1 MFAFSG
7 LKWTFEPGYKE
18 AIMSTL
24 NKGRSLDQQTR
35 DGTSSIGTM
44 GAGATGQRKQSG
56 TTQGNEQ
63 SAGRTDDLLSGGVEE
78 GDREHGFQTGPQY
91 RQGEQRQSGPDTTR
105 RSER

>member
-1 MFAFSG
+1 
-7 LKWTFEPGYKE
+7 
-18 AIMSTL
+18 MSTL
-24 NKGRSLDQQTR
+24 NKGRSLEQQTH

-56 TTQGNEQ
+56 TVEGNQQ

-78 GDREHGFQTGPQY
+78 GEREHGFQTGPQY
-91 RQGEQRQSGPDTTR
+91 RQGEQRDSSPGTTR